1 MKDFGAMMKQAGEL
15 QAKMADAQARM
26 AQVTAQGQAGAGLV
40 KVTLKGMGE
49 LARVEIDPSLLTPA
63 EAEVAQDLIV
73 AAHADAKTKL
83 DAAQQ
88 TLMQEALGPLAGMA
102 GGMGSGFPGLPKMGF

>member
-1 MKDFGAMMKQAGEL
+1 MKDFGSMMKQAQGL
-15 QAKMADAQARM
+15 QQKMLDAQARM
-26 AQVTAQGQAGAGLV
+26 AEITAEGVAGAGLV
-40 KVTLKGMGE
+40 RVTLKGLGE
-49 LARVEIDPSLLTPA
+49 LVAVSIDDSLMAPG

-88 TLMQEALGPLAGMA
+88 QAMQEALGPLAGMA
-102 GGMGSGFPGLPKMGF
+102 GGMGGFPGMPKLGF